1 MYALRIPG
9 KYWFTMSGRKEES
22 ENMAPFLTP
31 LLQLGSSRPQSS
43 QVQQK
48 LADYAKN
55 RQEVL
60 QTKLHDQLPVLYTLL
75 IYILNTRLANG

>member
-1 MYALRIPG
+1 MNG
-9 KYWFTMSGRKEES
+9 QNKEES

-48 LADYAKN
+48 LAEHAKN